1 MLDLVK
7 IEKIEA
13 LLAQENMSQRQI
25 SRITGVSRGIIAQ
38 IAAGNRPDYIA
49 RQLEQGALDEPR
61 GPLAR
66 CGTCGG
72 RVYMPCRLC
81 EVRAFKAQHER
92 ACRARRLTSSP
103 SAARQPLATRR
114 PLPVVEVRKVG

>member
-1 MLDLVK
+1 MLDPVK

-13 LLAQENMSQRQI
+13 LLALENMSQRQI
-25 SRITGVSRGIIAQ
+25 SRITGVSRAIIAQ
-38 IAAGNRPDYIA
+38 IASGNRPEYLA
-49 RQLEQGALDEPR
+49 RQLDQDALDGPR

-66 CGTCGG
+66 CRTCGG

-81 EVRAFKAQHER
+81 ETRVYKAEHEQ
-92 ACRARRLTSSP
+92 ACRARRLTNSP

-114 PLPVVEVRKVG
+114 PLPVVEIRKVG